1 MQKVRREVE
10 AMSNNFTTC
19 PICYSITTYTYMTE
33 HMNWHG
39 ERGEIEYPERSDT
52 VGFEVEYEDSF

>member
-1 MQKVRREVE
+1 
-10 AMSNNFTTC
+10 
-19 PICYSITTYTYMTE
+19 MTE

-39 ERGEIEYPERSDT
+39 ERGEIEYPEISDT